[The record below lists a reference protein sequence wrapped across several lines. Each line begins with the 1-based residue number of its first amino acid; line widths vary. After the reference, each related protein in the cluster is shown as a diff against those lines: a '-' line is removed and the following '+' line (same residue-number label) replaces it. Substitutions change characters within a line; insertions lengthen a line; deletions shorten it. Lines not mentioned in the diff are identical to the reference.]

1 MPAAVYAITSPV
13 AGAASGPSSV
23 TASLP
28 TGSVAGDLCFLHF
41 AGRGST
47 TGSQA
52 LTVPSGWTAI
62 GTPEVGGFS
71 TTIIVDAVWWKVLTA
86 GDISTGTVTVSY
98 GAAYTG
104 PAYPYVGL
112 FTVRPRTPFTGAAG
126 QTHGTSP
133 TPPDPAPTTSALV
146 FSSKAVAGGAAG
158 ADTDNGFAS
167 VYAVSDGSGAPV
179 AISVYAKEV
188 PAGAVTMLVW
198 SGIAA
203 THSWAVRL
211 TPGGWRLGKLG
222 IGSRG
227 GFS

>member
-1 MPAAVYAITSPV
+1 MPAAVYAYTSPV
-13 AGAASGPSSV
+13 GGTASGPSSV

-47 TGSQA
+47 TGSQT
-52 LTVPSGWTAI
+52 LTPPAGWTAI

-71 TTIIVDAVWWKVLTA
+71 TTIIVDAVWWRVLTA

-98 GAAYTG
+98 GAAYTT
-104 PAYPYVGL
+104 ATYAAMFV
-112 FTVRPRTPFTGAAG
+112 VRPRAPFTGTAG
-126 QTHGTSP
+126 QTNATGP
-133 TPPDPAPTTSALV
+133 TPPDPAPTTPALV
-146 FSSKAVAGGAAG
+146 FSSKAVAGGATG
-158 ADTDNGFAS
+158 ATTDNGFAA
-167 VYAVSDGSGAPV
+167 VYGVSASSTI

-198 SGIAA
+198 AGIAA